1 VAGVLVGRRDAPGW
15 DASDSALD
23 FSAVKACAEAVV
35 STLGS
40 AGWKWSSDALP
51 EFLDPRESA
60 VLAGAGGRGAAGW
73 VGRIAVPVLRA
84 FELDTVAWA
93 FELDLDKL
101 APKREQVPAF
111 KPFSRFPGATR
122 DLAFVVPD
130 AVSAGELLERA
141 KRTAKK
147 GLKDAF
153 LGAYIFDV
161 YAGDGIPEGSR
172 SVALRFSFRALD
184 RTLEDKAVDGV
195 MNKVEQQ
202 LSQTEGVV
210 LRS

>member
-1 VAGVLVGRRDAPGW
+1 
-15 DASDSALD
+15 
-23 FSAVKACAEAVV
+23 
-35 STLGS
+35 
-40 AGWKWSSDALP
+40 
-51 EFLDPRESA
+51 
-60 VLAGAGGRGAAGW
+60 
-73 VGRIAVPVLRA
+73 VPVLRA

-93 FELDLDKL
+93 FELDLEKL
-101 APKREQVPAF
+101 APKRQKAPEF

-130 AVSAGELLERA
+130 DVSAGDLLERA
-141 KRTAKK
+141 ARTARK

-153 LGAYIFDV
+153 LGAHIFDV
-161 YAGDGIPEGSR
+161 YAGDGVPEGTR
-172 SVALRFSFRALD
+172 SIALRFSFRALD

-202 LSQTEGVV
+202 LSQTDGVV